1 VKKKLVALLLVVV
14 AVAAFA
20 GTASAKAR
28 GDIIW
33 LYSAPGH
40 AYGIYK

>member
-1 VKKKLVALLLVVV
+1 MKKKLVALLLVVV

-33 LYSAPGH
+33 EFAAPGH
-40 AYGIYK
+40 AYGHSK